1 MLVVLLLYAV
11 VDSLIAFN
19 LWHSSPEP
27 RHHVLAALLGLCA
40 VTLVG
45 CLVVKNPERLVVTAI
60 QAALLLSILVMG
72 AWLRIQYLRLGFV
85 DAVSGMIILA
95 IMVAGLFLI
104 GQLRG
109 WPIRLS

>member
-1 MLVVLLLYAV
+1 MLKVLVLYAV
-11 VDSLIAFN
+11 IDSLIAFN
-19 LWHSSPEP
+19 LWHSSEP
-27 RHHVLAALLGLCA
+27 RHHVLAALLGLCS

-45 CLVVKNPERLVVTAI
+45 CLVVKNPERLRGAI
-60 QAALLLSILVMG
+60 QAALLLSLIVMG

-85 DAVSGMIILA
+85 DAVSGMIIVA
-95 IMVAGLFLI
+95 IMGAGLLQV